1 MCGRVLKDVNVGM
14 VSFWFLLLNILLYL
28 AIGSMFGLLYWL
40 TKRTIW
46 GWIVCSMIPILY
58 FRPPMELS
66 GILKI
71 PNILWENWFR
81 KEDFVCIFLAGEIL
95 AKRREFMNER

>member
-1 MCGRVLKDVNVGM
+1 
-14 VSFWFLLLNILLYL
+14 
-28 AIGSMFGLLYWL
+28 
-40 TKRTIW
+40 
-46 GWIVCSMIPILY
+46 
-58 FRPPMELS
+58 MELS

-81 KEDFVCIFLAGEIL
+81 KEDFFTMLIYMFAVVVCIFLAGEIL

>member
-1 MCGRVLKDVNVGM
+1 M
-14 VSFWFLLLNILLYL
+14 
-28 AIGSMFGLLYWL
+28 
-40 TKRTIW
+40 
-46 GWIVCSMIPILY
+46 CSMIPILY

-81 KEDFVCIFLAGEIL
+81 KEDFFDDAHLYVCCCCVYIFSRRNFGKKAGIYE
-95 AKRREFMNER
+95 

>member
-1 MCGRVLKDVNVGM
+1 M
-14 VSFWFLLLNILLYL
+14 
-28 AIGSMFGLLYWL
+28 
-40 TKRTIW
+40 
-46 GWIVCSMIPILY
+46 CSMIPILY

-81 KEDFVCIFLAGEIL
+81 KEDFFTMLIYMFAVVVCIFLAGEIL